1 MQQIA
6 RSVALA
12 FNNLPRPH
20 RVMLGSLTVLTL
32 AVAVWRPYVY
42 HPSSAPIIKTIEL
55 EKSEIRSL
63 LPEASEP
70 IDQAAQ
76 EDEAIPQDELDDKTE
91 NEAGIHEYV
100 VSTGDTLSSVLNQYG
115 IDMGNISQLAAA
127 DKDLRNLKIGQQ
139 LSWTLTADG
148 DLQRLTWEMSRRET
162 RTYDRTANGFK
173 MTSEMQKGDWVNS
186 VLKGTVGASFVSS
199 ARDAGLTSAEISS
212 VIKAMQWQ
220 MDFRKLKKGDEFS
233 VLMSREMLDGKREQ
247 SQLLGVRLRSEGKDY
262 YAIRAEDGKFYDR
275 SGTGLA
281 KGFLR
286 FPTAKQFRVSSNFNP
301 RRLNPVTGRVAPHR
315 GVDFAMPQGTPVL
328 AVGDGEVVVAKRSGA
343 AGYYVA
349 VRHGRTYTTRY
360 MHLRKLLVKPGQ
372 KVKRGDRIAISG
384 NTGRSTGPHLHY
396 EVWINQQAVN
406 PLTAKLPRT
415 EGLTGKD
422 RTDYLAQGERG
433 DAAAEPKL
441 SSLFLLKKPAHTDA
455 GFFFCAWTTASLHYL
470 NKILRHQTLDPAW
483 KPKKT
488 ILNTFLSL
496 KNPSAIRAT
505 GAPGLVSMPLR
516 GWRCCRLPS
525 AILFWGKLAVWPGV

>member
-42 HPSSAPIIKTIEL
+42 HPESAPIVKTIEL

-76 EDEAIPQDELDDKTE
+76 EDEAIPQDELDDKT
-91 NEAGIHEYV
+91 AGEVGVHEYV
-100 VSTGDTLSSVLNQYG
+100 VSTGDTLSSILNQYG
-115 IDMGNISQLAAA
+115 IDMSDISRLAAS
-127 DKDLRNLKIGQQ
+127 DKELRNLKIGQQ

-148 DLQRLTWEMSRRET
+148 DLQRLTWEVSRRET

-173 MTSEMQKGDWVNS
+173 MSSEMQQGDWVNS
-186 VLKGTVGASFVSS
+186 LLKGTVGGSFVAS
-199 ARDAGLTSAEISS
+199 AKEAGLTSSEISA

-247 SQLLGVRLRSEGKDY
+247 SQLLGVRMRSDGKDY
-262 YAIRAEDGKFYDR
+262 YAIRAADGKFYDR
-275 SGTGLA
+275 NGVG
-281 KGFLR
+281 
-286 FPTAKQFRVSSNFNP
+286 PVSYTH
-301 RRLNPVTGRVAPHR
+301 L
-315 GVDFAMPQGTPVL
+315 GTPVL
-328 AVGDGEVVVAKRSGA
+328 SVGDGEVVVAKRSGA
-343 AGYYVA
+343 AGYYIA
-349 VRHGRTYTTRY
+349 IRHGRTYTTRY

-372 KVKRGDRIAISG
+372 KVKRGDRIALSG

-415 EGLTGKD
+415 EGLTGSD
-422 RTDYLAQGERG
+422 RREYLAQVKEVL
-433 DAAAEPKL
+433 PQ
-441 SSLFLLKKPAHTDA
+441 
-455 GFFFCAWTTASLHYL
+455 
-470 NKILRHQTLDPAW
+470 LRFD
-483 KPKKT
+483 
-488 ILNTFLSL
+488 
-496 KNPSAIRAT
+496 
-505 GAPGLVSMPLR
+505 
-516 GWRCCRLPS
+516 
-525 AILFWGKLAVWPGV
+525 

>member
-1 MQQIA
+1 VQQIA

-42 HPSSAPIIKTIEL
+42 HPQSAPIVKVIEL
-55 EKSEIRSL
+55 EKSEVRSL

-70 IDQAAQ
+70 IDQAPQ
-76 EDEAIPQDELDDKTE
+76 EDEAIPQDELDDKIG
-91 NEAGIHEYV
+91 NESGVHEYV

-115 IDMGNISQLAAA
+115 IDMGDITQIATA
-127 DKDLRNLKIGQQ
+127 DKELRNLKIGQQ

-162 RTYDRTANGFK
+162 RTYDRTPTGFK
-173 MTSEMQKGDWVNS
+173 MSSELQQGDWVNS
-186 VLKGTVGASFVSS
+186 SLKGTVSSGFIASARSAGLSSGEVSS
-199 ARDAGLTSAEISS
+199 
-212 VIKAMQWQ
+212 VVKAMQWQ
-220 MDFRKLKKGDEFS
+220 MDFRKMKKGDKFA
-233 VLMSREMLDGKREQ
+233 VLMSREMLDGKAEQ
-247 SQLLGVRLRSEGKDY
+247 SQLLGVRLSLDGKDY
-262 YAIRAEDGKFYDR
+262 YAFRAEDGKFYDR
-275 SGTGLA
+275 TGTGLA

-286 FPTAKQFRVSSNFNP
+286 FPTSRQFRVSSNFNP
-301 RRLNPVTGRVAPHR
+301 RRTNPVTGRIAPHR

-349 VRHGRTYTTRY
+349 IRHGRTYTTRY

-372 KVKRGDRIAISG
+372 KVKRGDRVALSG

-422 RTDYLAQGERG
+422 RTDYLAQVKEVL
-433 DAAAEPKL
+433 PQL
-441 SSLFLLKKPAHTDA
+441 SFD
-455 GFFFCAWTTASLHYL
+455 
-470 NKILRHQTLDPAW
+470 
-483 KPKKT
+483 
-488 ILNTFLSL
+488 
-496 KNPSAIRAT
+496 
-505 GAPGLVSMPLR
+505 
-516 GWRCCRLPS
+516 
-525 AILFWGKLAVWPGV
+525 